1 MNLVSEVED
10 AFSLQGVL
18 SHAIEHFVARD
29 GQKKMALAIS
39 NAIENG
45 DALVVEA
52 STGVGKTFSYLVPA
66 LLSGERT
73 LLSTATKALQD
84 QLFGRDLPRLI
95 KALKLPV
102 RTALLK
108 GRSSY
113 LCLHRMEMARQ
124 NSPLPEGVSARSLA
138 RVEQWSQVTRTGDLA
153 ELPGLDDRSPMIPF
167 VTSTRDSCLG
177 SQCPRFRPCHVN
189 LARREAMAAD
199 VVVINHHLFFADLA
213 VRDSGVA
220 ELLPTVRIAIFDEA
234 HQLNETGIQFLGNNL
249 TTGQLLDFSRD
260 VLASGLR
267 LARGLVDWLEVVGAA
282 ERSARKLRLCVGQH
296 LTGAK
301 LRWTDETP
309 EGLAD
314 CDWLAA
320 LKSVHT
326 ACLQA
331 CAALDMVSEISPD
344 FLRLRERGSQLVK
357 RVECFSNACQSGY
370 VRWVEVGT
378 HLRLIESPL
387 DISLTVK
394 AKMLSLSG
402 EGMKTW
408 IFTSATLGDD
418 EKLSWFTSSCG
429 LENAKVLR
437 IGSPFDYENQAAVY
451 VPTPFPKPSDPS
463 HPAKV
468 AECAAR
474 WARQLGGRTM
484 VLTTTLRAL
493 REIGAS
499 LRDAFDETGDLQVLV
514 QGEMPKRALIE
525 RFREGGSMGEKGCIL
540 VGSASFWEGI
550 DVPGNALQLVII
562 DKLPF
567 PPPNDPLAEARSK
580 ILELQGRSP
589 FTHYFLPEAAVA
601 LKQGAGRLIRHESDE
616 GVLAICDSRL
626 ISMGYGKRLMKALPP
641 MQKLLSEPAL
651 MNRLGSL
658 TKICTKDCPKV

>member
-1 MNLVSEVED
+1 
-10 AFSLQGVL
+10 
-18 SHAIEHFVARD
+18 
-29 GQKKMALAIS
+29 
-39 NAIENG
+39 
-45 DALVVEA
+45 
-52 STGVGKTFSYLVPA
+52 
-66 LLSGERT
+66 
-73 LLSTATKALQD
+73 
-84 QLFGRDLPRLI
+84 
-95 KALKLPV
+95 
-102 RTALLK
+102 
-108 GRSSY
+108 
-113 LCLHRMEMARQ
+113 
-124 NSPLPEGVSARSLA
+124 
-138 RVEQWSQVTRTGDLA
+138 
-153 ELPGLDDRSPMIPF
+153 
-167 VTSTRDSCLG
+167 
-177 SQCPRFRPCHVN
+177 
-189 LARREAMAAD
+189 
-199 VVVINHHLFFADLA
+199 
-213 VRDSGVA
+213 
-220 ELLPTVRIAIFDEA
+220 
-234 HQLNETGIQFLGNNL
+234 
-249 TTGQLLDFSRD
+249 
-260 VLASGLR
+260 
-267 LARGLVDWLEVVGAA
+267 
-282 ERSARKLRLCVGQH
+282 
-296 LTGAK
+296 
-301 LRWTDETP
+301 
-309 EGLAD
+309 
-314 CDWLAA
+314 
-320 LKSVHT
+320 
-326 ACLQA
+326 
-331 CAALDMVSEISPD
+331 
-344 FLRLRERGSQLVK
+344 
-357 RVECFSNACQSGY
+357 
-370 VRWVEVGT
+370 
-378 HLRLIESPL
+378 
-387 DISLTVK
+387 
-394 AKMLSLSG
+394 
-402 EGMKTW
+402 MKTW